1 MPLSSAMSNA
11 LRGGSRVCR
20 PNRSARLFISKHTVE
35 YHLHKDFAKLGIN
48 SRTRLAQTLPSE
60 LGAPTSERQAI
71 SHRYHHLIANEIG
84 VPHGAQHPG
93 RPAQCE

>member
-11 LRGGSRVCR
+11 FRGGSRVCR

-35 YHLHKDFAKLGIN
+35 YHLHKVFAKLGIN
-48 SRTRLAQTLPSE
+48 SRPPGWRRHFRLSW
-60 LGAPTSERQAI
+60 APQLRNAKP